1 MLQIRGNRLVQPWVA
16 RTYQAR
22 LGVPRCALDQLGDEV
37 GHRRRLRRVLQLM
50 FRLGQI
56 SREVFDAALFEPDAP
71 FRHIEV
77 VEHGGRRKLAK
88 QALRGFVGIR
98 RQGRDIRRA
107 RLPASSWSLRA

>member
-1 MLQIRGNRLVQPWVA
+1 MLQIRGNRLVLGGEDIP
-16 RTYQAR
+16 AR
-22 LGVPRCALDQLGDEV
+22 LGVPRCALDLLVEEV
-37 GHRRRLRRVLQLM
+37 CHRRRLRRIHQLL

-88 QALRGFVGIR
+88 QALCVTLAGR
-98 RQGRDIRRA
+98 R
-107 RLPASSWSLRA
+107 PA